1 MALPFFGIAMKTEL
15 FQSCGHCWFFQICL
29 HNECSALTA
38 ASFRI
43 WKSSAG
49 IPSSPLDL
57 FIVSEGPLDFTL
69 QDIWLQASD
78 HTIMVIWVIK
88 SFFVQFSGVQ
98 PGQQNSPKCSTW
110 LYFQKWEE
118 DLICF
123 QGKPFSITVMQVY
136 TTTTTAEEAT
146 VEQCYEKLKDLLEL
160 TPTNKICSFHHKGL
174 QCKSRKSRDTWS
186 SRQVG
191 PWSTK

>member
-38 ASFRI
+38 TSFRI

-78 HTIMVIWVIK
+78 HTMMVICVIK
-88 SFFVQFSGVQ
+88 RFFVQFSGVQ
-98 PGQQNSPKCSTW
+98 PGQQNSPKYSTW

-118 DLICF
+118 DLSLFPRQTIQHHSNASLCHNH
-123 QGKPFSITVMQVY
+123 
-136 TTTTTAEEAT
+136 
-146 VEQCYEKLKDLLEL
+146 QCWRSHSRAVLWKTERS
-160 TPTNKICSFHHKGL
+160 PRANTNTICSFHHKGL
-174 QCKSRKSRDTWS
+174 QCKSRTSRDTWS